1 MRKFT
6 PKLLLGRDVLSFGRG
21 NFASTYYLLSTAP
34 KTGMGRIA
42 LSTVYCLLSTVLC
55 VLSACGIYSMS
66 SSSYAHIKTVA
77 VPLFEISDDQ
87 SVEYGVIE
95 QLTDVVIDGLVDDGS
110 LRVVD
115 EDRADSIIRGVV
127 LRIKDEP
134 FTYSAKEEA
143 QSFRIRIFAQIS
155 YFDEKKDKVLW
166 EEEVLEGWGTYS
178 AESGDSEDEREE
190 GKLAAM
196 EMLAK
201 DIIDR
206 TASGW

>member
-1 MRKFT
+1 
-6 PKLLLGRDVLSFGRG
+6 
-21 NFASTYYLLSTAP
+21 
-34 KTGMGRIA
+34 
-42 LSTVYCLLSTVLC
+42 
-55 VLSACGIYSMS
+55 MS